1 MVDGLGERFEQAIAR
16 FDRAN
21 AEDPNLERVDGVDAP
36 KELVY
41 ARRMSERLALFAPDA
56 SEPLRLAVRSQHIR
70 RWTIPRAG
78 FPEGRDGYREWRT
91 RLAAFHAGTAGAI
104 LRDLGYGDDVVAR
117 VESLLRKERL
127 KADADAQTLEDVAC
141 LVFLEHQAA
150 AFASQH
156 DDAKVLGILRK
167 TWRKMSERGRAA
179 ALDLELAPA
188 VRALVER
195 AVGDSLAA
203 PPPIRSE

>member
-21 AEDPNLERVDGVDAP
+21 AEDPNLERVDGVDTP

-41 ARRMSERLALFAPDA
+41 AHRMSERLACFAPDA
-56 SEPLRLAVRSQHIR
+56 PEPLRLAARSQHIR
-70 RWTIPRAG
+70 RWTIPRAE

-91 RLAAFHAGTAGAI
+91 RLAAFHADTAGTI
-104 LRDLGYGDDVVAR
+104 LRDLGYGNDVIAR

-156 DDAKVLGILRK
+156 DEAKLVDILRK
-167 TWRKMSERGRAA
+167 TWRKMSERGRAV
-179 ALDLELAPA
+179 ALDLKLAPA
-188 VRALVER
+188 VMGLLKR
-195 AVGDSLAA
+195 AVG
-203 PPPIRSE
+203 